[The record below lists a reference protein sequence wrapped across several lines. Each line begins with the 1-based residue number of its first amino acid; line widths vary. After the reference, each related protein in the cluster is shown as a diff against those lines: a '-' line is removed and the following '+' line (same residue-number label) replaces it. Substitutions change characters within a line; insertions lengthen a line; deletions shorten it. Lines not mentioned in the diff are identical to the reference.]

1 MVNVLKLAKKLRG
14 HEKAP
19 YRNVS
24 IKRDM
29 TLLEREQMR
38 KLVMLKD
45 EKRAISESKGRLPT
59 GSSEET
65 E

>member
-24 IKRDM
+24 VERDM
-29 TLLEREQMR
+29 TPLEREQRR
-38 KLVMLKD
+38 KLV
-45 EKRAISESKGRLPT
+45 S
-59 GSSEET
+59 
-65 E
+65 